1 MEPEELLHRTI
12 GTIAQSD
19 PIIKLL
25 QQVTLGKM
33 KPGDA
38 GLCAVVDAWLGTYG
52 QAVKTVGLTQ
62 SALRRLDPA
71 PRVAVLREAG
81 VLQADQPSV
90 RRLEAAFAQALAQA
104 PVGS

>member
-1 MEPEELLHRTI
+1 MESEELLHRAI

-25 QQVTLGKM
+25 QQVKLGKM

-38 GLCAVVDAWLGTYG
+38 GLRAVIDAWLGTYG

-62 SALRRLDPA
+62 AALRRLDPA
-71 PRVAVLREAG
+71 PRVAVLCEAG

-90 RRLEAAFAQALAQA
+90 RGLETTFSQALAQA
-104 PVGS
+104 PAG